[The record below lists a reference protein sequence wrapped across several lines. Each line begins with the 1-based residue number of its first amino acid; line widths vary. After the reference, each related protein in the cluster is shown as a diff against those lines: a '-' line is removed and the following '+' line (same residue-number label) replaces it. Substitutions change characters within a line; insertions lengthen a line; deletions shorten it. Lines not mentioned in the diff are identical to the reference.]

1 MKIAANIALIKFQTI
16 LYYLVVCGINIHRGG
31 GGGGVLV
38 SVNTSIRL
46 KIGSRKSC
54 RQEELFKSSDNI
66 RNFVRECK

>member
-1 MKIAANIALIKFQTI
+1 MKIAANIAFFNEIPDNSVL
-16 LYYLVVCGINIHRGG
+16 LGR
-31 GGGGVLV
+31 GGVLV

>member
-1 MKIAANIALIKFQTI
+1 MKIAAKIAFFNKIPGNSL
-16 LYYLVVCGINIHRGG
+16 LVVCGINIHWG

-54 RQEELFKSSDNI
+54 RQEELFKS
-66 RNFVRECK
+66 